1 MTDRLRVV
9 ARLRERIHHGVKLG
23 QRRSREVMKPLRA
36 KCKLEG
42 LRSGE
47 VAEPGLRRT
56 PGTRVNSKGF
66 RGFESPPLRQPVPTL
81 ETAHS
86 NSPTVAQFPDGTSVK
101 GDPRRPGS
109 LSCNRNSATCRCREI
124 ARSPLLHLDSSVLD
138 GFRRMEGDASLFWV
152 A

>member
-66 RGFESPPLRQPVPTL
+66 RGFESPPLRHRVPISENTWL
-81 ETAHS
+81 ES
-86 NSPTVAQFPDGTSVK
+86 LNSPRQRALLHVSSSGENHLPAGDAQFAAKISVGK
-101 GDPRRPGS
+101 
-109 LSCNRNSATCRCREI
+109 
-124 ARSPLLHLDSSVLD
+124 
-138 GFRRMEGDASLFWV
+138 
-152 A
+152 